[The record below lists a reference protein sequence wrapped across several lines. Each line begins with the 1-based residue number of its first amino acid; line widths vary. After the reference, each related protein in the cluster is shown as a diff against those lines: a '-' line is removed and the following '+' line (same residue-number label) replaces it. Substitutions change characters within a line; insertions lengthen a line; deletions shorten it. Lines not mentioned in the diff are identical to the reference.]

1 MNGINASKLLNRLE
15 DIYQNSP
22 RNAKNIRPTSICYGS
37 AIKVWAI
44 SIDTPNTNNNKNNNN
59 GAIETRRILD
69 RMLTAYGS
77 GNNIWAKPTMIS
89 FNSCL
94 HAYTLRGMVTEV
106 EALLRKMET
115 QCEDIDPQTHQKREI
130 YLHPDVMPYTTCIN
144 AWVKS
149 SGRKGDAAVK
159 RADDLLQRMLK
170 RYERAGDRRDMPNQ
184 YTFSSGK
191 L

>member
-22 RNAKNIRPTSICYGS
+22 RNAKNIRPTSIYYGS
-37 AIKVWAI
+37 AIKAWAI
-44 SIDTPNTNNNKNNNN
+44 SIDTSNTTTNKNNNN
-59 GAIETRRILD
+59 GAIEARLILD
-69 RMLTAYGS
+69 RMLMAYGS

-115 QCEDIDPQTHQKREI
+115 QCEDIDP
-130 YLHPDVMPYTTCIN
+130 
-144 AWVKS
+144 
-149 SGRKGDAAVK
+149 
-159 RADDLLQRMLK
+159 
-170 RYERAGDRRDMPNQ
+170 
-184 YTFSSGK
+184 
-191 L
+191 